1 MDWDTA
7 PPKVGAEELVAWD
20 PTPPKI
26 GAGVLVD
33 WDPAPPKIGAGVLVD
48 WEPNA
53 GAEELVAWD
62 PVPPKIGAGVL
73 VDWEPNVNA
82 EVFPVAAAS
91 APNPV
96 DTVPVVKVKGL
107 VVDELADD
115 VVPRPRFR
123 GWEVVSLGLNRFTLG
138 AGTKGLFIGTE
149 SEKEQQ

>member
-1 MDWDTA
+1 M
-7 PPKVGAEELVAWD
+7 
-20 PTPPKI
+20 
-26 GAGVLVD
+26 
-33 WDPAPPKIGAGVLVD
+33 
-48 WEPNA
+48 
-53 GAEELVAWD
+53 
-62 PVPPKIGAGVL
+62 
-73 VDWEPNVNA
+73 DWEPNVNA

-96 DTVPVVKVKGL
+96 ETVPVVKVKGL
-107 VVDELADD
+107 VVDELAVD